1 MTTLLQGS
9 GLGNLQPNSLLID
22 WESDWLRD
30 HDFAKTVRQT
40 LEMGKN
46 LLVYSKA
53 EVAESELYM
62 VIDVWWSA
70 RANGSMMLT
79 LAYLMQSNR
88 RWREAKIRILRIIK
102 NGDGRDAALE
112 SMKELLEEARIDA
125 YLEVVVSAEPPLEV
139 IGTESERSAVTFVGV
154 SIRTLEEEAGAPLV
168 NQVKGNLFLTK
179 NWHDLEL

>member
-1 MTTLLQGS
+1 
-9 GLGNLQPNSLLID
+9 
-22 WESDWLRD
+22 
-30 HDFAKTVRQT
+30 
-40 LEMGKN
+40 
-46 LLVYSKA
+46 
-53 EVAESELYM
+53 
-62 VIDVWWSA
+62 
-70 RANGSMMLT
+70 MLT

-88 RWREAKIRILRIIK
+88 CWWEAKIRILRIIK

-125 YLEVVVSAEPPLEV
+125 YLEVVVSTEPPLEV

-154 SIRTLEEEAGAPLV
+154 SIRTPEEEESPLSSYAPLV